1 AEIRAMLTR
10 WRDNQAKLEPLLQN
24 SFLLKEAD
32 PVSRNLSAVSAAG
45 LRALDYLESGERAP
59 EAWKAQ
65 QLALLEQAKKPSAQ
79 LLLMIAPS
87 VQKLIQVSA
96 GEIAAGSAGDQN
108 NAED

>member
-1 AEIRAMLTR
+1 M
-10 WRDNQAKLEPLLQN
+10 
-24 SFLLKEAD
+24 
-32 PVSRNLSAVSAAG
+32 SAAG

-108 NAED
+108 SPED